1 LLSREKDKFIQRLK
15 NEIRAEND
23 LRMQNQET
31 DKKLKIRHEVRMNV
45 KKRIQSND
53 YNRNILKE
61 NFSSIIKDYKN
72 KLNFLRIFIVIVNQI
87 L

>member
-1 LLSREKDKFIQRLK
+1 MLSREKDKFIQRLK